1 MKRISLLAI
10 FLLFFIKANICFGNV
25 LSTFVQSSGTLIE
38 GFENS
43 ADWTVLNG
51 STIANENTY
60 KEYQQGTKAVSISL
74 ASGTTQEKITK
85 DLGSANDFSAV
96 KNFPIALN
104 FSVINSLT
112 NLKVELSS
120 VSDFSKGFTYTLN
133 IFDTYWIYNY
143 GVHPRWQN
151 LLLRQA
157 DFVNSGA
164 DSWTTVRYLRFTI
177 NKTAGTDVKV
187 TFDNFRKDYSLT
199 KCKVIM
205 TFDDGLSG
213 QYANAFPIMEANG
226 QKGVAFVIK
235 SNLLSGSYMTIP
247 QALDLYNHGWDVS
260 QHGGAQLS
268 SMDAATLE
276 SVVNGDYDWL
286 ISQGFLRSAKFYAY
300 PSGDYGAYDYT
311 ITQKVAEKHVFSRT
325 TIPNPAN
332 SYGNPSAGQIAP
344 EFGENDT
351 YRDERQFLLVEYQF
365 NPTST
370 PPSKVIADIDRF
382 IDNKSLVVMLFH
394 EISNSPHGNYE
405 YSTSGFQ
412 TISNYLKTKSDE
424 GLLDVITFTDLYN
437 SYDQSTT
444 INGITV
450 NGVTFNR

>member
-1 MKRISLLAI
+1 MKKF
-10 FLLFFIKANICFGNV
+10 FLLIFISFFSICIANAGSVI
-25 LSTFVQSSGTLIE
+25 STFVQSSGTLVE

-60 KEYQQGTKAVSISL
+60 KEYQQGSKAVSISML
-74 ASGTTQEKITK
+74 AGTTQEKITK
-85 DLGSANDFSAV
+85 DLGSVNDFSTV

-104 FSVINSLT
+104 FSAIDSLT
-112 NLKVELSS
+112 SLTMELSS

-133 IFDTYWIYNY
+133 IYDAYWIYNY

-151 LLLRQA
+151 LLFRQA
-157 DFVNSGA
+157 DFVNSGS
-164 DSWTTVRYLRFTI
+164 DSWTTVRYLRFTV
-177 NKTAGTDVKV
+177 NKSAGTAVKI
-187 TFDNFRKDYSLT
+187 TFDNLRKDYSLT

-226 QKGVAFVIK
+226 QKGVAFVVK
-235 SNLLSGSYMTIP
+235 STLLTGSYMTIP

-268 SMDAATLE
+268 SMDAGTLE

-344 EFGENDT
+344 EFGENDP

-370 PPSKVIADIDRF
+370 PPSKVLADIDRF
-382 IDNKSLVVMLFH
+382 IENKSLVVMLFH
-394 EISNSPHGNYE
+394 EISNSPFGNYE
-405 YSTSGFQ
+405 YSTTGFQ
-412 TISNYLKTKSDE
+412 TISNYLKTKSDS
-424 GLLDVITFTDLYN
+424 GDLDVITFTDLYN
-437 SYDQSTT
+437 SFNQTT
-444 INGITV
+444 SLNNLNLNGITI
-450 NGVTFNR
+450 NQ

>member
-1 MKRISLLAI
+1 MKKL
-10 FLLFFIKANICFGNV
+10 LLFIFIMICFVKTGNAGNV
-25 LSTFVQSSGTLIE
+25 VSSFVQSSGTLIE

-60 KEYQQGTKAVSISL
+60 KEYQQGSNAVSIDMLS
-74 ASGTTQEKITK
+74 ATTQEKITK
-85 DLGSANDFSAV
+85 DLGSANDFSSV

-104 FSVINSLT
+104 FSVIDSLT
-112 NLKVELSS
+112 NLTMELSS

-133 IFDTYWIYNY
+133 IYDAYWVYNY

-151 LLLRQA
+151 LLFRQA

-164 DSWTTVRYLRFTI
+164 DSWTTVRYLRFTV
-177 NKTAGTDVKV
+177 NKSAGTAVKI
-187 TFDNFRKDYSLT
+187 TFDNLRKDYSLT

-226 QKGVAFVIK
+226 QKGVAFVVK
-235 SNLLSGSYMTIP
+235 SNLISGLYMTIA
-247 QALDLYNHGWDVS
+247 QAIDLYNHGWDIS

-276 SVVNGDYDWL
+276 SVVNGDYDWM
-286 ISQGFLRSAKFYAY
+286 ISQGFSRSAKFYAY

-311 ITQKVAEKHVFSRT
+311 ITQKVAERHVFSRT

-344 EFGENDT
+344 EFGENDP

-370 PPSKVIADIDRF
+370 PPSKVLADIDRF
-382 IDNKSLVVMLFH
+382 IENKSLVVMLFH
-394 EISNSPHGNYE
+394 EISNSPFGNYE
-405 YSTSGFQ
+405 YSTSGFE
-412 TISNYLKTKSDE
+412 TISDYLKTKSDS
-424 GLLDVITFTDLYN
+424 GDLDVITFTDLYR
-437 SYDQSTT
+437 SYGQTTT
-444 INGITV
+444 INNITL
-450 NGVTFNR
+450 NNTTINN